1 MHVYGDLGVIEY
13 LPWPN
18 PISFLLAMPQEQ
30 GKKTKGKDKIY
41 VFQAETCYVKRKHM
55 KKRIHYGRD
64 QGKQKQKWASHALS
78 LHLLFVTLIH
88 PSASRLGAEI
98 TSPSG
103 LLHLFFR
110 WNVSQRLSSKA
121 KTWPIII
128 DGENDKLAFEK
139 DVPKDGEAY
148 PRVRLDAAKAF
159 FNVAQGRN

>member
-1 MHVYGDLGVIEY
+1 MF
-13 LPWPN
+13 
-18 PISFLLAMPQEQ
+18 FL
-30 GKKTKGKDKIY
+30 
-41 VFQAETCYVKRKHM
+41 AETCYVKRKNM
-55 KKRIHYGRD
+55 KKRIHHERD
-64 QGKQKQKWASHALS
+64 QGNEKKKKWSSHALS

-88 PSASRLGAEI
+88 PPASRLGAEI

-103 LLHLFFR
+103 LLHLFLR

-121 KTWPIII
+121 KSWPIIL

-159 FNVAQGRN
+159 FNVPRRKN